1 MAIHIDNV
9 VEETNRR
16 TGRDSEMD
24 NKVQA
29 PNRSAHDPP
38 NLLQHGLVIK
48 LARTAGGDP
57 QPCSPGR
64 IVSLAILFTVF

>member
-29 PNRSAHDPP
+29 RKQIGVTIREFAAAWVGH
-38 NLLQHGLVIK
+38 Q
-48 LARTAGGDP
+48 
-57 QPCSPGR
+57 
-64 IVSLAILFTVF
+64 VSTHSRG